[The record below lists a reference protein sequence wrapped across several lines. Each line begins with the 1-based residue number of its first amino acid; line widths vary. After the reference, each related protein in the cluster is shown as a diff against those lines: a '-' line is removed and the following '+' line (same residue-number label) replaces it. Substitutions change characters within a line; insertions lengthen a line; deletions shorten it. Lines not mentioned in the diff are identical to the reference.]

1 MTDRERIESVLKA
14 MTIEEKCAM
23 VKTLAKDLDVVTE
36 KPMTTNAD
44 DALRVCEAEK
54 KSKGKVVCTF
64 NYRY

>member
-1 MTDRERIESVLKA
+1 